1 MQEAIPGAKKK
12 VGQDRGLAS
21 SNPTSNHIA
30 SKEVSNKKDTT
41 PKPVTSPGKTN
52 TATAPR
58 FGRRPGGPQQ
68 GEYVVRVR
76 MPKPYKREILG
87 VILEHFGSKLQVK
100 CLDGHTR
107 ICRIPGKIRYK
118 LRVRAGD
125 VVLVQKWTVQE
136 NEKGDYLYMYKRN
149 QVSQLLR
156 KGMITEEDL
165 MI

>member
-1 MQEAIPGAKKK
+1 MQDKVPGEKKE
-12 VGQDRGLAS
+12 VGQDRGQES
-21 SNPTSNHIA
+21 SKPTGSGADN
-30 SKEVSNKKDTT
+30 KEVPKGKDTT
-41 PKPVTSPGKTN
+41 PKPTTPAKTN